1 MQPLFIL
8 SLSLSLSSGDS
19 PTKVKSEA
27 STSSGSC
34 SQDPRSPKE
43 SISGVD
49 YLSGGDSPITI
60 EPIVK
65 EELSSTPGTGAEFLS
80 PSASPVS
87 ESSFPK
93 ISDVYHSAEEQFI
106 ADNLG
111 TEAQSIAV
119 SPNNVE
125 EAKYYPESATSTEN
139 YVIPSSTDSSNYY
152 SVSSYASAYPTPT
165 YNAGGVAGAGGSDLY
180 SNACI
185 SPNYL
190 GSYPS
195 GTSKAYTWPTTPNGV
210 TGVGYG
216 AFTMPPTDMYHYQ
229 AQTAAYQQMASKSQ
243 YPTYFTG
250 QSSALPHTLS

>member
-1 MQPLFIL
+1 MHFVILF
-8 SLSLSLSSGDS
+8 SPHSTDS
-19 PTKVKSEA
+19 PTKVKSDSGEA
-27 STSSGSC
+27 STSAGSC
-34 SQDPRSPKE
+34 SQDLRSPKE
-43 SISGVD
+43 SISAVD
-49 YLSGGDSPITI
+49 YLSAGDSPISI
-60 EPIVK
+60 EQTVK

-93 ISDVYHSAEEQFI
+93 ISEVYRSAEEQFI

-125 EAKYYPESATSTEN
+125 EAKYYPESATTTEN

-152 SVSSYASAYPTPT
+152 SVSSYASAYPPPT
-165 YNAGGVAGAGGSDLY
+165 YNAGGSTGPSDLY

-190 GSYPS
+190 GSYP
-195 GTSKAYTWPTTPNGV
+195 GTTGKTYTWPATPSGV

-216 AFTMPPTDMYHYQ
+216 AFSMPPTDMYHYQ

-243 YPTYFTG
+243 YPAYFTG
-250 QSSALPHTLS
+250 QNSALPHTLS